1 MPNRPAFTPANR
13 EVVSIGADDLSR
25 GGIDY
30 RERGS
35 LNACPLDEIREV
47 LVEHAGDRYP
57 DAPYRVRGAPDDGRS
72 VAYSFARERDAED
85 VAAALRSARHAAQR

>member
-1 MPNRPAFTPANR
+1 MPSRPAFTPANR

-47 LVEHAGDRYP
+47 LVEHAGDRSP
-57 DAPYRVRGAPDDGRS
+57 DVPYRVQVVSDDGHR
-72 VAYSFARERDAED
+72 VAFSFARERDAED
-85 VAAALRSARHAAQR
+85 FAAALRSAWHAARR